1 MKSARAASLPGST
14 GLFAAFAD
22 ETRLRLLSLLCV
34 RELCVCD
41 LCEVLDEIQPKVS
54 RHLATLRD
62 AGFVR
67 VRRQGKWK
75 FYRLTERPSPLQAR
89 LIACVRSCLSEVDV
103 LAADRARLA
112 SLRGS
117 LRCT

>member
-1 MKSARAASLPGST
+1 LTRNLDQIRYFVYEIDEPRVAARLHRAVR
-14 GLFAAFAD
+14 
-22 ETRLRLLSLLCV
+22 RLRGRDPPASAQP
-34 RELCVCD
+34 
-41 LCEVLDEIQPKVS
+41 VLDEIQPKIS

-75 FYRLTERPSPLQAR
+75 FYRLTEHPSPLQAR